1 MNELTWLV
9 EELEATA
16 ERLRRGDVDAEG
28 GAELVD
34 RCAEL
39 ASRLGAELDRQAR
52 AAAAEPAPGQETL
65 L

>member
-1 MNELTWLV
+1 MNELASLV
-9 EELEATA
+9 EQLEATA

-39 ASRLGAELDRQAR
+39 AGRLGAELDRQAR